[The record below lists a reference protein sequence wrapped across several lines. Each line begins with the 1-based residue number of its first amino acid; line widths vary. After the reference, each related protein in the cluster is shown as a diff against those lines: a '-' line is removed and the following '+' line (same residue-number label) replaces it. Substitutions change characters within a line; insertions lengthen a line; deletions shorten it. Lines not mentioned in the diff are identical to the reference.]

1 MPGSKKLTDKDAAV
15 YAISVAAQMA
25 SMEIQNLRVYERHGL
40 VSPDRTPGGTRLYSA
55 DDVTRLVRIGELL
68 AEGLNLAGIARV
80 LELEAAVDSLRATNA
95 RLRDAEVAYVDER
108 P

>member
-1 MPGSKKLTDKDAAV
+1 MADKDAAV
-15 YAISVAAQMA
+15 YAISVAAHMA

-80 LELEAAVDSLRATNA
+80 LELEAAVDRLRATNA
-95 RLRDAEVAYVDER
+95 RLRGR
-108 P
+108 